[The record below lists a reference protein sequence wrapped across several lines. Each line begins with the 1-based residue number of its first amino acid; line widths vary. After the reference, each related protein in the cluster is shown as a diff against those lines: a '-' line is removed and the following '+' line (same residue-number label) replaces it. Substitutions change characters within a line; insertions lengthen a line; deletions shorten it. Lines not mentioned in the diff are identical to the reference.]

1 VYREPCR
8 ALTAP
13 CSVPCNGL
21 LRRDRA
27 GHAAAEAGGWLRSS
41 PSSEIAASRREV
53 AASGLDAHTRTVVP
67 GAGDVEK
74 QFKGTDVDCPCP
86 IPWGLR
92 TRSLRLPLSRSYRAT
107 QRRPRPW
114 PKPAQISISAKHIL
128 LPRVPFQPASL
139 GASSAQAQQ
148 IAFAAASQVLPS
160 VRTRQRPIFSKR
172 RVPSNSVKTLPIA
185 CRKLGLHAL
194 ARAA

>member
-1 VYREPCR
+1 V
-8 ALTAP
+8 
-13 CSVPCNGL
+13 
-21 LRRDRA
+21 
-27 GHAAAEAGGWLRSS
+27 
-41 PSSEIAASRREV
+41 
-53 AASGLDAHTRTVVP
+53 LDAHTRTLVP

-74 QFKGTDVDCPCP
+74 QFKGTDVDCPLP

-92 TRSLRLPLSRSYRAT
+92 TRSLRLPLSRSYRT
-107 QRRPRPW
+107 THRRPCPW
-114 PKPAQISISAKHIL
+114 AKPAQISISAKHIL

-139 GASSAQAQQ
+139 GASSAQAAQVQQ
-148 IAFAAASQVLPS
+148 IAFPAASQALPS
-160 VRTRQRPIFSKR
+160 VNTRQRPIFSKR